1 MYRSRSGARPFS
13 EIPGFKGSAPN
24 ALAGPAEFNLS
35 RRRFVQ
41 GLAGG
46 ALVLAGGRQLGWGAA
61 AGTTPG
67 GESAG
72 RVSAGIARGAGDSTV
87 AGGERGSI
95 LRGTEFE
102 LSIGTRPV
110 NFTGASRTA
119 TLVNG
124 QLPAPLLYWRQGDTV
139 TLRVTNRLP
148 TPTSIHW
155 HGMILPANMDGVPGI
170 SFPGIPPGETFVY
183 RFPVTQ
189 SGTYWY
195 HSHSRFQEQIGLY
208 GPIIIEPRGGERHH
222 ADREHVV
229 LLSDWT
235 DTNPEHIYRML
246 KVQSDYFNYGKR
258 TVADFFA
265 DVRRQGFSQAVSDR
279 RMWGQMRMND
289 TDLLDVSGHA
299 YTYLMNGVTPA
310 ANWTG
315 LFRRG
320 ERVRLR
326 VINGSSMSFFDI
338 RIPGLPLTVVAAD
351 GQDVEPVTVD
361 EFRIGPAEVYDVIVE
376 PKDDRAYTIFAQSM
390 DRSGYARGTLA
401 PAAGMEAEIPPLD
414 PRPVL
419 TMSDMGMGGMGHRH
433 GGGSVSHDM
442 AGMRHGAD
450 GQSPH
455 DMAGMR
461 HGADGQSPHD
471 MAGMGRG
478 ADGQSPHDMAGM
490 RHGAD
495 GQSPHDMAGMGRGA
509 DGQSPHDMAGMT
521 HGGSG
526 QPSPGNADADAG
538 MDMDHTNMGAT
549 PADSSSPKFG
559 PNVDSVA
566 LQPTTNLADPG
577 IGLRN
582 NGRRVL
588 TYADLRTIGG
598 PIDSREPGRE
608 IRLHLTGHMQRFV
621 WSFDG
626 KKFSES
632 RPLQFNYGERLRIV
646 LVNDSM
652 MTHPIHLHGMWSEVE
667 SPEGEFL
674 VRKHTIVVQPGQEL
688 SYGVTANALGRWAF
702 HCHLLY
708 HMEAG
713 MFREVVVEQVPAG
726 GKQS

>member
-1 MYRSRSGARPFS
+1 VT
-13 EIPGFKGSAPN
+13 N
-24 ALAGPAEFNLS
+24 H
-35 RRRFVQ
+35 
-41 GLAGG
+41 
-46 ALVLAGGRQLGWGAA
+46 
-61 AGTTPG
+61 
-67 GESAG
+67 
-72 RVSAGIARGAGDSTV
+72 
-87 AGGERGSI
+87 
-95 LRGTEFE
+95 
-102 LSIGTRPV
+102 
-110 NFTGASRTA
+110 
-119 TLVNG
+119 
-124 QLPAPLLYWRQGDTV
+124 LPA
-139 TLRVTNRLP
+139 
-148 TPTSIHW
+148 PTSIHW

-170 SFPGIPPGETFVY
+170 SFAGAPPGETFAY

-195 HSHSRFQEQIGLY
+195 HSHSRFQEQVGLY
-208 GPIIIEPRGGERHH
+208 GPIIIEPRGAERHH

-246 KVQSDYFNYGKR
+246 KVQSDYFNYGRR
-258 TVADFFA
+258 TFGDFLA
-265 DVRRQGFSQAVSDR
+265 DVRKQGLSRAVADR

-289 TDLLDVSGHA
+289 TDLLDVSGHT

-326 VINGSSMSFFDI
+326 IINGSSMSFFDV
-338 RIPGLPLTVVAAD
+338 RIPGLTLTVVAAD

-361 EFRIGPAEVYDVIVE
+361 EFRIGAAEVYDVIVQ

-401 PAAGMEAEIPPLD
+401 PAAGMEAEVPQLD

-419 TMSDMGMGGMGHRH
+419 TMMDMGMGGMSRH
-433 GGGSVSHDM
+433 VGGSMSHDM
-442 AGMRHGAD
+442 AGMADGAE

-461 HGADGQSPHD
+461 ADMP
-471 MAGMGRG
+471 
-478 ADGQSPHDMAGM
+478 
-490 RHGAD
+490 
-495 GQSPHDMAGMGRGA
+495 
-509 DGQSPHDMAGMT
+509 
-521 HGGSG
+521 
-526 QPSPGNADADAG
+526 G
-538 MDMDHTNMGAT
+538 MDMGGNAA
-549 PADSSSPKFG
+549 PSSPKFG
-559 PNVDSVA
+559 SNVDSVA

-588 TYADLRTIGG
+588 TYADLHTIGG

-632 RPLQFNYGERLRIV
+632 RPLEFNYGERLRVV
-646 LVNDSM
+646 LINDSM

-674 VRKHTIVVQPGQEL
+674 VRKHTIVVQPGQQL

-713 MFREVVVEQVPAG
+713 MFREVVVEHAPAG